1 MRESQKV
8 SAPRDD
14 QKECSSV
21 ELTEECNFW
30 ESEVN
35 QIKKCSQVN
44 GKKVTYYDPK
54 SVLSFTFFDWTRKW
68 IAVLAGSYL
77 DPYKLHPLPKNDQ
90 ILYWQPVFSKYV
102 SDKLMEMEKE
112 EYESSKKKG
121 EKYKPRKLILLR
133 AILYTFWKRILLAT
147 TGMVVMNI
155 MSMSIAMLMSSL
167 LKLMTSEHSHF
178 GSLLGLILLIIVLE
192 LSKGICMDHI
202 RFYIQRLIVMLD
214 YSLGI
219 TLFQHAL
226 CLRRNYANQNVEGYT
241 CSNVVHRSAE
251 GLECSENPLLC
262 SARRH
267 KNMDITPKVYSYK
280 FVDCYYVTLIF
291 DNVSDIITFLTNF
304 IYGIILI
311 HVKMKLKIWTVFI
324 ISMGIVVFMIVV
336 EITNSFFLR
345 FYYALRD
352 HRVSKSF
359 EIITSFKL
367 IQALTLE
374 DLADNMITDTRN
386 DELTLVVYRFFLS
399 LINKIL
405 YAVCVTSA
413 ILIIIK
419 DFVEQLK
426 GTQDVKSIDASSI
439 ITLLFILLKIIDPM
453 YLLPLALRLLI
464 IVVNSYNRLEFYI
477 RTCSPNYYQ
486 YDKFLVNPQMHPRSM
501 KSSLGHLNRDFMSY
515 VHRISD
521 GKTVHS
527 LANSVIRFEK
537 ASFSWVYSREDVLS
551 RNNKAYLRE
560 IDFTLSRGEI
570 AIVTGWQGSGK
581 TNFVKAILGEM
592 TLIEGSMFVLPL
604 SKSIPVFYASQE
616 VWLKSGTIR
625 SNIVFG
631 HIFDEKIYEDVVR
644 AIELETDMANW
655 EDGDLRIIS
664 ESGYGLSGGQRVR
677 VEFARAVYA
686 YMIYSKVRR
695 EYAKPGSF
703 LMCLDSIF
711 VGLDPFVGGNI
722 FNNLFNNRNGLLVKS
737 DLSVVITSSKRSLE
751 TCLSTSSPDSFGE
764 IKIYSLRN
772 NKLRYMNDLKNF
784 IKRTN
789 SQLAAEGDRDEE
801 DEENGVNEEELRV
814 SKEDRDM
821 YKRCKSTDFE
831 RLGRRTIIREKYG
844 EKKKYGSCKIEGYQN
859 IKSIVFGP
867 LFMYIKS
874 TGRSFYVF
882 LFVLV
887 VCTVLDNTRYIL
899 ASRLSNFVNDQIK
912 DLASYADNTL
922 KCEKTHSL
930 IKEYSTKSFSLIL
943 WLSVLVIISSVL
955 VVVLMTLVSF
965 LASLK
970 IHEYS
975 LDSALYKS
983 SVYVKVKRYVSDIIT
998 FLTCDTLYIDK
1009 ALGYYLYDAFVLL
1022 VETLI
1027 HMIMLIY
1034 LVPTSFFFVLF
1045 ASFLMVRFPVMW
1057 FIKALTNIRFAYMAS
1072 INKINCV
1079 LNDSISGSLAYR
1091 SYRKETDLVSE
1102 FVEHSDYNARC
1113 RFMERASYTWTSVMC
1128 RCIFSGMMFFV
1139 ILTPLTMSMVTNYSI
1154 KIGYYGLAFSF
1165 SLNFTNR
1172 FSKLLRIYTR
1182 LQLYLCSIKRF
1193 ENFIPTNE
1201 KLEFNPM
1208 KNIYMEN
1215 IIVTGAQ
1222 KDAKEETGK
1231 GEGKTSLS
1239 KEITLS
1245 SDSIML
1251 IDDDEL
1257 FNCEDMSKLKNKYL
1271 QRRKREFYQVRSRM
1285 SVRSLLFKPVIKIID
1300 VTEYV
1305 DHYHKGVKLKGVYV
1319 LANPTKSLSQKP
1331 EELANMVKTEEIE
1344 LKEVKVDEKQDPEVI
1359 DLKDEQ
1365 MKKRLILSDI
1375 NQEAFRSH
1383 IIGVVGRTGAGK
1395 TTLLSVL
1402 LNTAKVRKGSVL
1414 LDGVDLNDIPKAVL
1428 RQIIG
1433 VLPQLPFVFRG
1444 WTIRTFLDPRKLF
1457 SDEQIYEAL
1466 KMCGLIE
1473 FVHDLAQQ
1481 PLDLVILPEYYHKDM
1496 PKYLKKV
1503 YYPKLFEYKRIIYLA
1518 RKKTLELRNNITST
1532 MDAKIVLS
1540 NTQLR
1545 TLMFARLMLY
1555 RKFYRIILIDEP
1567 PSDNCSEEQQTT
1579 VPGTNPKSG
1588 AVPESPHSKGAEI
1601 GLPVYKLLKDYFT
1614 HCTTFIAA
1622 HDVNALKACTKLWIL
1637 SRGSLVMTCD
1647 REQMLHDDSLS
1658 RLIQECMDP

>member
-1 MRESQKV
+1 MRESQQV
-8 SAPRDD
+8 SAPRNDK
-14 QKECSSV
+14 KECSSV

-30 ESEVN
+30 ESELN
-35 QIKKCSQVN
+35 QIKKCSRVN
-44 GKKVTYYDPK
+44 GKKVTYYDSK
-54 SVLSFTFFDWTRKW
+54 CIFNFIFFNWTRKW
-68 IAVLAGSYL
+68 IGVLAGSYL
-77 DPYKLHPLPKNDQ
+77 DPYKMHPLPKNDQ

-102 SDKLMEMEKE
+102 SDKLVELERE
-112 EYESSKKKG
+112 EYKSSKRG
-121 EKYKPRKLILLR
+121 EKYKPRKLILVR
-133 AILYTFWKRILLAT
+133 AILYTFWKRILLAAV
-147 TGMVVMNI
+147 GMVVMNI

-167 LKLMTSEHSHF
+167 LKLMTSEHSRF
-178 GSLLGLILLIIVLE
+178 GALLGLILLIIVLE
-192 LSKGICMDHI
+192 LSKGICIDHI
-202 RFYIQRLIVMLD
+202 TFYIQRLIVMLD

-219 TLFQHAL
+219 TLFQHGL
-226 CLRRNYANQNVEGYT
+226 CLRRNYANQNLEGYS
-241 CSNVVHRSAE
+241 CSNIVHRSTD
-251 GLECSENPLLC
+251 GSECSENPLMC

-267 KNMDITPKVYSYK
+267 KNMEITPKVYSYK

-291 DNVSDIITFLTNF
+291 DAVSDIITFLTNF

-311 HVKMKLKIWTVFI
+311 HVKMKLKIWTVF
-324 ISMGIVVFMIVV
+324 VVSVCLVFFMILV
-336 EITNSFFLR
+336 EITNSFLLK

-367 IQALTLE
+367 IQALTLD
-374 DLADNMITDTRN
+374 DLADNIITDTRN
-386 DELTLVVYRFFLS
+386 DELTLVVYRFLLS
-399 LINKIL
+399 LINKVL
-405 YAVCVTSA
+405 YSVCVTSA
-413 ILIIIK
+413 ILIIIN

-426 GTQDVKSIDASSI
+426 RTQDVKSIDASSI

-453 YLLPLALRLLI
+453 YLLPLALRLMF
-464 IVVNSYNRLEFYI
+464 IVINSYNRLEFYI
-477 RTCSPNYYQ
+477 RSCSPNYYQ
-486 YDKFLVNPQMHPRSM
+486 YDKFLVNPQIHQRSM
-501 KSSLGHLNRDFMSY
+501 KSSMGHLNKDFMSY
-515 VHRISD
+515 VNRISD
-521 GKTVHS
+521 GKTAHS

-537 ASFSWVYSREDVLS
+537 ASFSWVYSREDVLTKK
-551 RNNKAYLRE
+551 NKAYLRE

-570 AIVTGWQGSGK
+570 AIVTGLQGTGK
-581 TNFVKAILGEM
+581 TNFVKAVLGEM
-592 TLIEGSMFVLPL
+592 TLIEGSMFVFPL
-604 SKSIPVFYASQE
+604 SKSIPVFHASQE

-631 HIFDEKIYEDVVR
+631 HIFDETIYEDVVK

-655 EDGDLRIIS
+655 EDGDMRVIS

-677 VEFARAVYA
+677 LELARAVYA

-695 EYAKPGSF
+695 EYGKPGSF

-722 FNNLFNNRNGLLVKS
+722 FNNLFNNKNGLLVRS

-751 TCLSTSSPDSFGE
+751 TCLATSSSESFGE
-764 IKIYSLRN
+764 IKIYSLK
-772 NKLRYMNDLKNF
+772 NKRLRCTNDLRNF
-784 IKRTN
+784 IKKTN
-789 SQLAAEGDRDEE
+789 AELAPGGGSDEGDKGNDMNEE
-801 DEENGVNEEELRV
+801 DLNI
-814 SKEDRDM
+814 SKDDSDM
-821 YKRCKSTDFE
+821 YKRCKSTDLE
-831 RLGRRTIIREKYG
+831 RLGRRSIIRDKYG
-844 EKKKYGSCKIEGYQN
+844 EKKKYGSCKVEAHQD

-874 TGRSFYVF
+874 AGRSFYVF
-882 LFVLV
+882 LLLLIA
-887 VCTVLDNTRYIL
+887 CTVLDKTRYIL

-912 DLASYADNTL
+912 DLASYADNTS
-922 KCEKTHSL
+922 KCEATHSL
-930 IKEYSTKSFSLIL
+930 IKEYSTKSFKLIL
-943 WLSVLVIISSVL
+943 WLSVLVIIASVS
-955 VVVLMTLVSF
+955 VVLFMTLVSF
-965 LASLK
+965 LASMK

-975 LDSALYKS
+975 LHSALYKS

-998 FLTCDTLYIDK
+998 FLSCDTLYIDK

-1034 LVPTSFFFVLF
+1034 LVPMSFFFVLF
-1045 ASFLMVRFPVMW
+1045 ASFLMVRFPVLW
-1057 FIKALTNIRFAYMAS
+1057 FIKALTNIRFGYMAS
-1072 INKINCV
+1072 INKLNCV

-1091 SYRKETDLVSE
+1091 SYRKESDLVSE
-1102 FVEHSDYNARC
+1102 FVEHSDYNVRC

-1128 RCIFSGMMFFV
+1128 RCIFSGMIFFV
-1139 ILTPLTMSMVTNYSI
+1139 ILTPLTISTVTNYNI

-1182 LQLYLCSIKRF
+1182 LQLYLCSVKRF

-1201 KLEFNPM
+1201 KLEFGPR
-1208 KNIYMEN
+1208 KNIYLEN

-1222 KDAKEETGK
+1222 QDAKEETGK
-1231 GEGKTSLS
+1231 GEGKSSLS
-1239 KEITLS
+1239 KENTLS
-1245 SDSIML
+1245 RENIMP
-1251 IDDDEL
+1251 IDDNEL

-1271 QRRKREFYQVRSRM
+1271 LRRKREFYQVRSRM

-1331 EELANMVKTEEIE
+1331 EELANMVKTEGIE
-1344 LKEVKVDEKQDPEVI
+1344 LKEVKVEGQKEPEVM

-1414 LDGVDLNDIPKAVL
+1414 LDGVDLNDIPRAVL
-1428 RQIIG
+1428 RQVIG

-1444 WTIRTFLDPRKLF
+1444 WTMRTFLDPRKLF
-1457 SDEQIYEAL
+1457 SDEEIYDAL

-1473 FVHDLAQQ
+1473 FVKDLAEQ

-1503 YYPKLFEYKRIIYLA
+1503 YYPKLFEYKRISQLA
-1518 RKKTLELRNNITST
+1518 RKETLELKSNLTST
-1532 MDAKIVLS
+1532 MDAKTVLS

-1567 PSDNCSEEQQTT
+1567 PSDNCSEDQQTP
-1579 VPGTNPKSG
+1579 VPGSSPKSG
-1588 AVPESPHSKGAEI
+1588 AVPESPHAKGAEI
-1601 GLPVYKLLKDYFT
+1601 GLPVYKLLMDYFT
-1614 HCTTFIAA
+1614 DCTTFIAA

>member
-1 MRESQKV
+1 MCKKVLHKSKSRSREMPKNAHFTVRREMIGGMEQILMG
-8 SAPRDD
+8 DD
-14 QKECSSV
+14 NVTV

-35 QIKKCSQVN
+35 QIKKCSQVQ
-44 GKKVTYYDPK
+44 GKKVTYYDSR
-54 SVLSFTFFDWTRKW
+54 SVFNFIFFNWTRKW
-68 IAVLAGSYL
+68 IGVLAGEYL

-102 SDKLMEMEKE
+102 SDKLMELERE
-112 EYESSKKKG
+112 EYESSKKGKM
-121 EKYKPRKLILLR
+121 YKPRKLIIVR

-147 TGMVVMNI
+147 IGMVVMNI
-155 MSMSIAMLMSSL
+155 MSMSIAILMSSL
-167 LKLMTSEHSHF
+167 LKQMTSEHSHF
-178 GSLLGLILLIIVLE
+178 
-192 LSKGICMDHI
+192 
-202 RFYIQRLIVMLD
+202 RLIVMLD

-226 CLRRNYANQNVEGYT
+226 CLRRNYANK
-241 CSNVVHRSAE
+241 AE
-251 GLECSENPLLC
+251 GQSCNNAVHWSSEGSKCSENPLLC
-262 SARRH
+262 PARRH
-267 KNMDITPKVYSYK
+267 KNMEITPKVYSYK

-291 DNVSDIITFLTNF
+291 DTMTDIVTFLTNF

-324 ISMGIVVFMIVV
+324 VSVGLLAFMILV
-336 EITNSFFLR
+336 EIGNSFL
-345 FYYALRD
+345 LN
-352 HRVSKSF
+352 KSF

-367 IQALTLE
+367 IQSLTLE

-405 YAVCVTSA
+405 YSVCVTCA

-426 GTQDVKSIDASSI
+426 RTQDVKSIDASSI

-464 IVVNSYNRLEFYI
+464 IVINSYNRLEFYI
-477 RTCSPNYYQ
+477 RSCSPNYYQ
-486 YDKFLVNPQMHPRSM
+486 YDKFLVNPQIHRRSM
-501 KSSLGHLNRDFMSY
+501 KNSLGHLNREFMSY

-521 GKTVHS
+521 GKMMHS
-527 LANSVIRFEK
+527 LANSVIRFQK
-537 ASFSWVYSREDVLS
+537 ASFSWVYSREDALTK
-551 RNNKAYLRE
+551 NKAYLDE
-560 IDFTLSRGEI
+560 IDFTLARGEI
-570 AIVTGWQGSGK
+570 AIVTGSQGSGK
-581 TNFVKAILGEM
+581 TNFVKAVLGEM
-592 TLIEGSMFVLPL
+592 TLVGGSMFVFPL

-655 EDGDLRIIS
+655 EDGDLRVIS

-722 FNNLFNNRNGLLVKS
+722 FNNLFNNKNGLLVTS
-737 DLSVVITSSKRSLE
+737 DLSVVLTASKRSLE
-751 TCLSTSSPDSFGE
+751 TCLATSSPESFGE
-764 IKIYSLRN
+764 IKIYSLKN
-772 NKLRYMNDLKNF
+772 NRLRYMNDLKGF
-784 IKRTN
+784 IKRTIT
-789 SQLAAEGDRDEE
+789 D
-801 DEENGVNEEELRV
+801 
-814 SKEDRDM
+814 KEDGEM

-831 RLGRRTIIREKYG
+831 RLGRRSIIREKYG
-844 EKKKYGSCKIEGYQN
+844 EKKT
-859 IKSIVFGP
+859 IVFGP
-867 LFMYIKS
+867 LLMYIKS
-874 TGRSFYVF
+874 AGRPFYAF
-882 LFVLV
+882 LLMLI
-887 VCTVLDNTRYIL
+887 VCTVLDKTRYIM

-922 KCEKTHSL
+922 KCEKTHSQ
-930 IKEYSTKSFSLIL
+930 IKEYSTKSFNRIL
-943 WLSVLVIISSVL
+943 WLSVLVIVACVSVVL
-955 VVVLMTLVSF
+955 LMTLVSF

-975 LDSALYKS
+975 LDSALHKS
-983 SVYVKVKRYVSDIIT
+983 SMHVKVKRYVSDIIT
-998 FLTCDTLYIDK
+998 FLSCDTLYIDK

-1022 VETLI
+1022 VETFI

-1079 LNDSISGSLAYR
+1079 LNDSISGSLNYR
-1091 SYRKETDLVSE
+1091 SYRKEEDLVSE

-1113 RFMERASYTWTSVMC
+1113 RFMERASYTWTSVVC
-1128 RCIFSGMMFFV
+1128 RCIFSGMIFFV
-1139 ILTPLTMSMVTNYSI
+1139 ILTPLTISTVTSYNI

-1182 LQLYLCSIKRF
+1182 LQLYLCSVKRF
-1193 ENFIPTNE
+1193 ENFIPSNE
-1201 KLEFNPM
+1201 KLEFSRM
-1208 KNIYMEN
+1208 KNIYLEN

-1222 KDAKEETGK
+1222 QDAREEPGK
-1231 GEGKTSLS
+1231 GEGKPGLS
-1239 KEITLS
+1239 KENTLS
-1245 SDSIML
+1245 VDSMVL
-1251 IDDDEL
+1251 IDDDDL
-1257 FNCEDMSKLKNKYL
+1257 FNCEDATKLKNKYL

-1331 EELANMVKTEEIE
+1331 EELANIVKTEQVE
-1344 LKEVKVDEKQDPEVI
+1344 LKEVKVEGKGEPEVI

-1365 MKKRLILSDI
+1365 LKKRLILSDI

-1428 RQIIG
+1428 RQIVG

-1457 SDEQIYEAL
+1457 SDGQIYEAL

-1473 FVHDLAQQ
+1473 FVQDLAEQ
-1481 PLDLVILPEYYHKDM
+1481 PLDLVILPDN
-1496 PKYLKKV
+1496 L
-1503 YYPKLFEYKRIIYLA
+1503 
-1518 RKKTLELRNNITST
+1518 TST
-1532 MDAKIVLS
+1532 MDAKIALS
-1540 NTQLR
+1540 NTQMR

-1567 PSDNCSEEQQTT
+1567 PSDNCSEDQT
-1579 VPGTNPKSG
+1579 PGATPRSG
-1588 AVPESPHSKGAEI
+1588 AAPESQDSKGSEI

-1637 SRGSLVMTCD
+1637 SRGNLVMTCD